1 MKDIIKENLDWLLTY
16 NEIQVNKIKEIKE
29 CWSCDL
35 LLQFIDDYKT
45 IIQILLEDK
54 E

>member
-1 MKDIIKENLDWLLTY
+1 MKELIKENLDWVLTY
-16 NEIQVNKIKEIKE
+16 NERQIDKIKEQKE